1 MNQSSKENT
10 SAEAH
15 HQLIIR
21 HYDLIVF
28 TEIDFPFFFFCF
40 HNPYHD
46 NQ

>member
-1 MNQSSKENT
+1 MNQISKENT

-15 HQLIIR
+15 HQQIIR
-21 HYDLIVF
+21 HCDLIVF